1 MEGSQRFQ
9 KQSSYVQK
17 NLSPTSV
24 KNAVG
29 RTDVGGSATE
39 MSQFLGALMKSGP
52 AALEAHNRA
61 QNEKNDKLKEQGYLE
76 YKNAKPSSL
85 KKFRENAPLY
95 ENPYYKWGVDTADA
109 EIVLQKKSLD
119 FEKAYGEW
127 KFNRPLMGDPE
138 DLEKGEYKQL
148 YQEFVDGWIKE
159 NSADLGKGSGGSRND
174 IIMGETFWPGMDA
187 VIASKGKDN
196 AQYEAQI
203 FKEQTSRKME
213 SSYSTIVDDP
223 TVDEEMF
230 KGFSSAEDMIAH
242 EESVAETTRLIEQ
255 MAFNPKNLS
264 SEDVAKSKI
273 GLLTDQSD
281 LLHEILG
288 DKISTGGQPSN
299 LASTNGTKYTKKRDQ
314 VGTDH
319 HPEFM
324 EVNRSTSDSV
334 ALDYQMAKEL
344 GDNYKKPKVDITT
357 EKFKAVSKHPDS
369 GSQFN
374 DQTPLVKNNTKKKP
388 EEEPPAEQA
397 KSPEYKVQTWGV
409 FSHMDNKKTE
419 SSFTQFQGVFS
430 EALKEVVSNSNLP
443 EEAFGKLVLKP
454 YVNPKTGKA
463 GKLQVQFEMPPEH
476 ILEQHPQ
483 AKELNKNLIK
493 QAMQKGEVTT
503 PLYNNGITT
512 SHGNQT

>member
-9 KQSSYVQK
+9 KQSSYIQK

-61 QNEKNDKLKEQGYLE
+61 QNEKNEKLKEQGYLE

-109 EIVLQKKSLD
+109 EVVLQKKGID

-127 KFNRPLMGDPE
+127 KFNKPSVTEGPPSEHRA
-138 DLEKGEYKQL
+138 QT
-148 YQEFVDGWIKE
+148 YQEFVDGWVEE
-159 NSADLGKGSGGSRND
+159 NRPDFESRND

-187 VIASKGKDN
+187 VIASKGKDH
-196 AQYEAQI
+196 AQHEAQI

-213 SSYSTIVDDP
+213 SSYSTIVDDK

-230 KGFSSAEDMIAH
+230 KGFSSAEEMIAH

-299 LASTNGTKYTKKRDQ
+299 LASTKDTKYTKKRNQ

-324 EVNRSTSDSV
+324 EVNRSTSDSI

-357 EKFKAVSKHPDS
+357 EKFKVASKHPDS
-369 GSQFN
+369 GPQFK

-409 FSHMDNKKTE
+409 FSHMDNKKTK

-430 EALKEVVSNSNLP
+430 EALKEIVSNSNLP

-454 YVNPKTGKA
+454 YVNPQTGKA

-493 QAMQKGEVTT
+493 RAMQKGEVTT